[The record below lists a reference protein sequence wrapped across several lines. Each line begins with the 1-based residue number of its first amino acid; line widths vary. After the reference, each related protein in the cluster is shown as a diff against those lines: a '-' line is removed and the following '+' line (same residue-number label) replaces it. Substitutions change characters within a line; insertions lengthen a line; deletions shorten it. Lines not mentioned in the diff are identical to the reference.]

1 MKDSGIV
8 TTLSEGEYVF
18 HLMSSTNT
26 DTGDIFHEVVDLGI
40 PPGGGKLCSPWIE
53 SIEWTGS
60 GGKSTSW
67 YCGWT
72 IYRIRPG
79 WFPLQYLMIREEE
92 WTPWMVE
99 SRMTELE
106 ALSNDL
112 TKSPEDL
119 ENYSMEMAEL
129 EIKLARLESQD
140 LFNLDSSGI
149 LQNRGS
155 FDFENNASNYQVWVK
170 VVDDQG
176 ASQEM
181 SFSILLI
188 DQNESV
194 EPEDPTDPTD
204 PGIDEIVIHSPDL
217 IGVDENQEF
226 ITEINASGVAGVV
239 LSYSILYGDDNGLF
253 KLNQATGD
261 LSFIAPRDFEMPED
275 ANMDNLYEV
284 TIEVSDGTKNA
295 LLNLR
300 G

>member
-1 MKDSGIV
+1 MDYPIRDSLLTSDTVGQWTVLSENDDWETHPQSFLFGDQADPPLGLKDSGIV

-40 PPGGGKLCSPWIE
+40 PQVVENYAPHGLKALSGLEVEENQPLGTVVGQFIASDPE
-53 SIEWTGS
+53 GS
-60 GGKSTSW
+60 
-67 YCGWT
+67 
-72 IYRIRPG
+72 
-79 WFPLQYLMIREEE
+79 PLQYLMIREEE

-129 EIKLARLESQD
+129 EIKLARLESQN

-149 LQNRGS
+149 LRTEVV

-176 ASQEM
+176 ASQEK
-181 SFSILLI
+181 
-188 DQNESV
+188 
-194 EPEDPTDPTD
+194 
-204 PGIDEIVIHSPDL
+204 
-217 IGVDENQEF
+217 EF
-226 ITEINASGVAGVV
+226 F
-239 LSYSILYGDDNGLF
+239 YF
-253 KLNQATGD
+253 LN
-261 LSFIAPRDFEMPED
+261 
-275 ANMDNLYEV
+275 
-284 TIEVSDGTKNA
+284 
-295 LLNLR
+295 
-300 G
+300 